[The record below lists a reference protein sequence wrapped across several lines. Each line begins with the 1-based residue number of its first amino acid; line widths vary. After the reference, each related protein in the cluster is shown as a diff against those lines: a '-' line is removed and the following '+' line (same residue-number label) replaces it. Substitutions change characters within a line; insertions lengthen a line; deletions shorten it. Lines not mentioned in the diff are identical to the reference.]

1 MKLSDSTQR
10 YGTLTQTLHW
20 LSAVLVIGLFGLGL
34 WMVEL
39 GYYDDWY
46 HDAPALHISFG
57 LVLAALTVIRM
68 LWRAVQNGSPPLEGS
83 RVTRAGASASK
94 IMLYLLLL
102 FMAVSGYLITGAD
115 GSGADFFELA
125 TLPSLLTLGSDSV
138 DLLGELHEWAAWGL
152 ILLAAG
158 HGLAALYHHFIARDL
173 TLARMLPFTQT
184 GEHNERR

>member
-1 MKLSDSTQR
+1 MKLIDTHQR

-20 LSAVLVIGLFGLGL
+20 LSALLVIGLFGLGL

-46 HDAPALHISFG
+46 HQAPALHVSLG
-57 LVLAALTVIRM
+57 LVLAALTVIRI
-68 LWRAVQNGSPPLEGS
+68 LWRVVQPQTPPVQGSPVS
-83 RVTRAGASASK
+83 RAAANASK
-94 IMLYLLLL
+94 YALYLLLL
-102 FMAVSGYLITGAD
+102 FMALSGYLITGAA
-115 GSGADFFELA
+115 GSGADFFDWF
-125 TLPSLLTLGSDSV
+125 TLPSLMALDNDSV
-138 DLLGELHEWAAWGL
+138 DLLGELHEWAAWAL

-184 GEHNERR
+184 GDHNERP